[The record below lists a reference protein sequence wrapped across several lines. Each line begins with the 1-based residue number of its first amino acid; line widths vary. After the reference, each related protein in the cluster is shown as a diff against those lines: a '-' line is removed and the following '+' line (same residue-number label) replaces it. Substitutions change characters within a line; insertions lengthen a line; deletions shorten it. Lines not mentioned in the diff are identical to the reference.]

1 MKTRMTHSSRCERG
15 KALLSAAALL
25 AAGACNFDVS
35 NPGPVEDTALNDAT
49 AHAAVVNGAA
59 RAMSQAVNDHTLQ
72 TSASTR
78 EVHASGNTGTISV
91 QIGQGL
97 FPTDQGGLW
106 ASAQRAR
113 WIADDA
119 VRRLTENGA
128 GAELLAQA
136 HLWAGFASRLAGAN
150 LCFAVIDAGPSQPH
164 TVFLERARDHFTKV
178 LELVPNGTTPA
189 NIQLRNAALAGRAS
203 VYVMLGNWTAAVAD
217 ARLVPD
223 AFVFQA
229 RFSAEE
235 PGQRNEQYFYVA
247 NAPYRA
253 TSVWGTQYEVY
264 YTQTGDPRVRWSEDP
279 RFPVGEVQRPGIG
292 NVPWKFQQK
301 YRTYNDGV
309 NLASGR
315 EMRLIEAEALLV
327 AGNFTGAMPFINGL
341 RTNRVS
347 TTTNQPLQPWT
358 ANTLAEAWT
367 ALRRERGIELWL
379 EGRRLNDLRR
389 WKANNTPGTL
399 HPLEDPTNP
408 QTFLSPQQALCI
420 PISDAEMETNP
431 NLRG

>member
-1 MKTRMTHSSRCERG
+1 MTKRTEVFAGHAR
-15 KALLSAAALL
+15 ALLGVFTLL

-35 NPGPVEDTALNDAT
+35 NPGPVQDEILNDPT
-49 AHAAVVNGAA
+49 SHPAVVNGAA
-59 RAMSQAVNDHTLQ
+59 RALSSAVNDHTLQ

-97 FPTDQGGLW
+97 FPPDQGGLW
-106 ASAQRAR
+106 SSAQRAR
-113 WIADDA
+113 WVGDDA
-119 VRRLTENGA
+119 VRRLTEVGA
-128 GAELLAQA
+128 ASDLLAQA
-136 HLWAGFASRLAGAN
+136 HLWAGFSSRLAGAN
-150 LCFAVIDAGPSQPH
+150 LCEAVIDAGPAQPH
-164 TVFLERARDHFTKV
+164 TVFLENAQAHFTKA
-178 LELVPNGTTPA
+178 LELAGTST
-189 NIQLRNAALAGRAS
+189 NIRNAALAGRAS
-203 VYVMLGNWTAAVAD
+203 VHVMRGNWTAAVAD
-217 ARLVPD
+217 ARLIPD
-223 AFVFQA
+223 NFIFQA
-229 RFSAEE
+229 KFSAEE
-235 PGQRNEQYFYVA
+235 PAQRNEQYFYVA

-253 TSVWGTQYEVY
+253 TSVWGTPYEAY

-309 NLASGR
+309 NLVSGR

-327 AGNFTGAMPFINGL
+327 AGNFQAAMPLINGL
-341 RTNRVS
+341 RTSRVS

-358 ANTLAEAWT
+358 ANTLADAWT

-399 HPLEDPTNP
+399 HPLEDPSNP

-420 PISDAEMETNP
+420 PISDAERETNG
-431 NLRG
+431 NLRGG